1 MFPVIM
7 HPISRTSLARRT
19 LAQRTLALGAAA
31 ASVALLASCASP
43 ASDTA
48 GSAPTPSASAEAT
61 HTSYPLTIVNCG
73 TEVTFAAAPERVVTI
88 KSTSTEMLLALGLGD
103 RIVGSAFT
111 DGPAN
116 DSWALEA
123 AKVPVISDK
132 VPGQEATL
140 ELEPDLVYAGWES
153 NLSAEGAGDRPTLA
167 ALGVNSFVSPAACK
181 SEAYKPNPLTFDAV
195 FEEIALI
202 GEIFDVQD
210 AATELIAQQRT
221 ELASVEAA
229 GDDRT
234 ALWYSSGSDTPYV
247 GAGIGAPQMI
257 LDELGLVNVAAD
269 VKDTWSPLG
278 WEAIVAADPDVIVL
292 VDAPWN
298 PAAKKIEML
307 SANPATANLSAV
319 KAGNYLTVPFPAGE
333 AGVRNVEAVTTLNAQ
348 LAALDG

>member
-1 MFPVIM
+1 MLSV
-7 HPISRTSLARRT
+7 ISRPVSARSRSARR
-19 LAQRTLALGAAA
+19 ALALGAAA
-31 ASVALLASCASP
+31 ASVALLASCAAP
-43 ASDTA
+43 ASETA
-48 GSAPTPSASAEAT
+48 GSASTPSASASAEAT
-61 HTSYPLTIVNCG
+61 RTSYPLTIDNCG
-73 TEVTFAAAPERVVTI
+73 TEVTFAAAPERVVSI

-103 RIVGSAFT
+103 RIVGSAFG

-116 DSWALEA
+116 EAWAAEA
-123 AKVPVISDK
+123 AKLPVLSDK

-181 SEAYKPNPLTFDAV
+181 GEAYKPNPLTFDLV
-195 FEEIALI
+195 FDEVAQV

-210 AATELIAQQRT
+210 AAAELIAAQRA
-221 ELASVEAA
+221 ELAAVKPA

-247 GAGIGAPQMI
+247 GAGIGAPQMM

-298 PAAKKIEML
+298 PADKKIEL
-307 SANPATANLSAV
+307 LNSNPATINLSAV
-319 KAGNYLTVPFPAGE
+319 KAANYVIVPFPAGE
-333 AGVRNVEAVTTLNAQ
+333 AGVRNVEAVVSLNAQ

>member
-1 MFPVIM
+1 MLSVIS
-7 HPISRTSLARRT
+7 HPDSVRNRSIRRVLLT
-19 LAQRTLALGAAA
+19 ATAA
-31 ASVALLASCASP
+31 ASLALLAGCAAP
-43 ASDTA
+43 ASGTA
-48 GSAPTPSASAEAT
+48 GSASTPSASAEAT
-61 HTSYPLTIVNCG
+61 RTSYPLIVDNCG
-73 TEVTFAAAPERVVTI
+73 TEVTFTAAPERVVTI

-103 RIVGSAFT
+103 RIVGSAFG

-116 DSWALEA
+116 EAWAAEA
-123 AKVPVISDK
+123 AQLPVLSDK

-181 SEAYKPNPLTFDAV
+181 AEAYKPNPLTFDAV
-195 FEEIALI
+195 FAEIEQV

-210 AATELIAQQRT
+210 AAAALIAEQRA
-221 ELASVEAA
+221 ELAAVKPA

-298 PAAKKIEML
+298 PADKKIEML
-307 SANPATANLSAV
+307 NANPATVNLSAV
-319 KAGNYLTVPFPAGE
+319 KAANYVIVPFPAGE
-333 AGVRNVEAVTTLNAQ
+333 AGVRNVEAVTSLNTQ